1 MQDHPQLF
9 ILEPLLSIK
18 LLESLPAY
26 RSASFKY
33 SLKIFLPKLVAKTE
47 GQLERLQ
54 QNLTKLKD
62 YPFVSELFLDE
73 KISVSKLCGATDKF
87 KKTCEKIQSTVKHK
101 TKTKSVQESPSL
113 KQLL

>member
-1 MQDHPQLF
+1 MQDHPKLF

-33 SLKIFLPKLVAKTE
+33 CLKNLQQKLVAKTE

-54 QNLTKLKD
+54 QNLSKLKD

-87 KKTCEKIQSTVKHK
+87 KRTCEQI
-101 TKTKSVQESPSL
+101 
-113 KQLL
+113 